1 MRVFMQLSF
10 CGTRFHGWQIQPG
23 EPTVQQ
29 SLEEALAKVL
39 RMPVA
44 VTGAGRTDAG
54 VHARR
59 MVAHADIPDDADIPK
74 LLNALHALTGPDIAV
89 ESITPVKADA
99 HARFDATLRTYRY
112 YVTHTKTPF
121 FREMSWYVCHPFD
134 YEAMNEAAELLL
146 SVSDFTSFSKLHTD
160 AKTNICRVSHAR
172 WHRAEGDFEPGEW
185 YFEISADRFLRNMVR
200 AIVGTLAEVGR
211 GKMTVHGFRHVI
223 NALDRCAAGSSAP
236 ARGLYLWDV
245 AYPASLIDLPGS
257 TIKSRQIVKI

>member
-1 MRVFMQLSF
+1 MQQ
-10 CGTRFHGWQIQPG
+10 T
-23 EPTVQQ
+23 
-29 SLEEALAKVL
+29 LEEAIAKVI
-39 RMPVA
+39 RQPVA

-59 MVAHADIPDDADIPK
+59 MIAHTDLPDGTDLSR

-89 ESITPVKADA
+89 ERIQEVGPEA

-121 FREMSWYVCHPFD
+121 FRELSWYVHHPFD
-134 YEAMNEAAELLL
+134 YEAMNEAADVLTT
-146 SVSDFTSFSKLHTD
+146 VSDFTSFSKLHTD

-172 WHRAEGDFEPGEW
+172 WHRAEGDFGPGEW

-200 AIVGTLAEVGR
+200 AIVGTLVEVGR
-211 GKMTVHGFRHVI
+211 GKMTIDGFRRVI
-223 NALDRCAAGSSAP
+223 DAADRCAAGSSAP

-245 AYPASLIDLPGS
+245 RY
-257 TIKSRQIVKI
+257 